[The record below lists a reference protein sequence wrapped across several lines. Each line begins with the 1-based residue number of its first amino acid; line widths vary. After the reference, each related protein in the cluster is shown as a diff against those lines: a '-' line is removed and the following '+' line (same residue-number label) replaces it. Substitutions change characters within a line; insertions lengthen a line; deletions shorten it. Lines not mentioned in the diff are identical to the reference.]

1 MKKAD
6 FRFPDTQIS
15 GSHGWLKWLLVGVT
29 IITSSSLV
37 FGQDQ
42 ESPTDQGFTSHPF
55 SEGRNAREAT
65 ELCIL
70 LAYSRTGTSESE

>member
-15 GSHGWLKWLLVGVT
+15 GSHGWRKWLLVGVS
-29 IITSSSLV
+29 IVTSSSLV

-42 ESPTDQGFTSHPF
+42 ESLAEQGFASHPF
-55 SEGRNAREAT
+55 FEGGNVPEAT
-65 ELCIL
+65 
-70 LAYSRTGTSESE
+70 RTLYPACVQPCWDIRE